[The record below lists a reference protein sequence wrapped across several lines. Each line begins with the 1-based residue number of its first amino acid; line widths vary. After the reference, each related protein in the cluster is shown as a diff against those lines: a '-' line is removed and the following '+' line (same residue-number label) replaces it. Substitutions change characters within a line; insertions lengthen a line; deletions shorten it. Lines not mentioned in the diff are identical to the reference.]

1 VEFRIDDDDP
11 SDLALTDDQW
21 IQKWVKDHQADSGHQ
36 PLRGTEPTLVQR
48 FKHFI
53 VNIILWWRNY

>member
-21 IQKWVKDHQADSGHQ
+21 IQKWVKDHKTDSDQ
-36 PLRGTEPTLVQR
+36 QCLRGSVTIWQR
-48 FKHFI
+48 IRHFI
-53 VNIILWWRNY
+53 IGLLIW